1 MRVLAALVAAVAF
14 VVSQPASS
22 QGPDPARTVRDGVGR
37 QVTLPA
43 LPSRIVSLA
52 PSVTEILFA
61 VGAGDRVVG
70 VTDFCDNPPEARSLP
85 RVGGL
90 IHPDL
95 ERLASLKPQLAIAS
109 TAGNYREDAERIEK
123 LGIPVYTLAAS
134 SLEEIL
140 QSVEK
145 VGDIVGSQATALKV
159 SASLR
164 ERVARVRQE
173 AATRR
178 RPRVLFV
185 IEPEPLIAPGPETF
199 VGEALRIAGADLVSQ
214 GASSGWNQIDLEQV
228 VALNP
233 DLILATPA
241 HAAWARALPDSPTWR
256 LVPAAREGKVRVISD
271 AIQHPGPRLI
281 DGMEEV
287 ARLLESWRAGS

>member
-1 MRVLAALVAAVAF
+1 MLAAWVGSVAIVVAQPLCAESPPRAV
-14 VVSQPASS
+14 
-22 QGPDPARTVRDGVGR
+22 TERDGAGR
-37 QVTLPA
+37 QVTIPPR
-43 LPSRIVSLA
+43 PSRIVSLA

-70 VTDFCDNPPEARSLP
+70 VTDFCDHPPEARSRT

-95 ERLASLKPQLAIAS
+95 ERIASLRPQLAIAS
-109 TAGNYREDAERIEK
+109 TAGNYREDAERIEG
-123 LGIPVYTLAAS
+123 LGIPVYTLATS

-140 QSVEK
+140 QTVEK
-145 VGDIVGSQATALKV
+145 VGAIVGEEAAALQLSAT
-159 SASLR
+159 LR
-164 ERVARVRQE
+164 DRVARVRQ
-173 AATRR
+173 AAAARS

-199 VGEALRIAGADLVSQ
+199 VGEALRIAGADLVSG

-228 VALNP
+228 VAMNP

-241 HAAWARALPDSPTWR
+241 HAAWARALPDSPAWR
-256 LVPAAREGKVRVISD
+256 LIPAAREGRVRVISD
-271 AIQHPGPRLI
+271 AIQHPGPRLV
-281 DGMEEV
+281 DGIEEV
-287 ARLLESWRAGS
+287 SRLLQDGRD